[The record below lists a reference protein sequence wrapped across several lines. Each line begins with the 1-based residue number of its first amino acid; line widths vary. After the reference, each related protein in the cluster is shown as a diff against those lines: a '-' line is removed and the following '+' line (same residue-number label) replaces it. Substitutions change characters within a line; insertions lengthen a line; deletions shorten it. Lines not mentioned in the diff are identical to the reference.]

1 MRLVSFRIPTP
12 IGAQTRIGAIDTQN
26 RIVDLDMAYRQV
38 LVASGATEGTAARI
52 GTAILPGDMV
62 AFIEGG
68 PRALAAAGEALAW
81 ASDHAGEGERDAVSH
96 PFDAVTLL
104 APVPRPPLLRDF
116 MAFETHITNIYP
128 KLGRAIPAEWYKQPV
143 YYKGNPTSIAGA
155 GATVAIPSY
164 AEELDF
170 EFELA
175 FVIGKGGVNIPR
187 ERAMEHVFGFMIYN
201 DFSARAIQSREMEVG
216 LGPAKGKDFVSG
228 HVFGPALVT
237 LDEIADVYN
246 MPMRADVNGERWCD
260 ANSGTIHWKF
270 EQMIAHASMDERIA
284 PGELFGSGT
293 VGGGAGAE
301 IGRFL
306 HAGDVIELTV
316 EPLGTLRNV
325 IA

>member
-1 MRLVSFRIPTP
+1 MRLVSFQLPTP
-12 IGAQTRIGAIDTQN
+12 VGAQTRIGAMDARGQ
-26 RIVDLDMAYRQV
+26 IVDLDMAYRQI
-38 LVASGATEGTAARI
+38 LVASGATAGAARI
-52 GTAILPGDMV
+52 STAALPGDMV

-68 PRALAAAGEALAW
+68 PRSLDAAREALAW
-81 ASDHAGEGERDAVSH
+81 AGEHAGEGEHGAVSRTH
-96 PFDAVTLL
+96 DAVTLL

-116 MAFETHITNIYP
+116 MAFETHLTNIYP
-128 KLGRAIPAEWYKQPV
+128 KLGRAVPAEWYKQPV

-187 ERAMEHVFGFMIYN
+187 ERAMERIFGFMIYN

-216 LGPAKGKDFVSG
+216 LGPAKGKDFVAG

-270 EQMIAHASMDERIA
+270 EQMIAHASMDERIV
-284 PGELFGSGT
+284 PGEIFGSGT

-316 EPLGTLRNV
+316 EPLGTLRNT